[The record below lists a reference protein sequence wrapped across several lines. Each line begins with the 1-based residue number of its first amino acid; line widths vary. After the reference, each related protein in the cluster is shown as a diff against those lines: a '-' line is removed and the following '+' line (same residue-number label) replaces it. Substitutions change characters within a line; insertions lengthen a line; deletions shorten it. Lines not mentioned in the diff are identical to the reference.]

1 MPDGART
8 PLLSRAAT
16 ARPAIRLAVFA
27 GVGAL
32 MSLGQVPADRPAALV
47 LGLAMALSMFPGI
60 RRIRAAFWSGWALG
74 AAYFALSLSWIVEP
88 FFIDAPRHGWMA
100 PFALLFMAGGLA
112 LFWGAAFA
120 LARWRGGGPLRD
132 ALALAVLWSA
142 AEAARAHILTGFP
155 WNSLAQAA
163 LDTPAAPLLS
173 LVGPQGTTFVLL
185 LAIALFVWIADR
197 VTTLAYP
204 VGALALVGL
213 ALTPWQPR
221 ATGPDE
227 DAPLVRIVQPNAPQE
242 EKWDPARAPA
252 FFDRA
257 LRFTALGTAPDLVVW
272 PETSIPE
279 WLDRADPWLGQV
291 SEAARGAPAIV
302 GIQRYEGRRFYNSLI
317 VLGRGG
323 ELRSLYDKTHLV
335 PFGEYVPLGNLM
347 ARFGI
352 HGLAANEGG
361 GYSPGQGGRVID
373 LPGIG
378 PATPLIC
385 YEGIFAEELHRTDPR
400 PRLMVLIT
408 NDAWFGSRSGPY
420 QHLAQARM
428 RAIEQGLPMVRA
440 ANTGVSAMID
450 ARGRVTHALPLD
462 QAGAIDAHLPPAL
475 SPTPYARTGELP
487 VLLLLAL
494 VTAALIFPRR
504 ALRD

>member
-1 MPDGART
+1 MPEGART
-8 PLLSRAAT
+8 PLLTRLAT
-16 ARPAIRLAVFA
+16 ARPAIRLAAFA
-27 GVGAL
+27 AVGAL
-32 MSLGQVPADRPAALV
+32 MSLGQVPVDRPAALV
-47 LGLAMALSMFPGI
+47 LGIAMAMSMFPEI

-88 FFIDAPRHGWMA
+88 FFVDAARHGWMA
-100 PFALLFMAGGLA
+100 PFALAFMAGGLA

-132 ALALAVLWSA
+132 ALALAVVWSA
-142 AEAARAHILTGFP
+142 AEAARAHVLTGFP
-155 WNSLAQAA
+155 WNSVAQAA
-163 LDTPAAPLLS
+163 LDTPAAPLLA
-173 LVGPQGTTFVLL
+173 LVGPQGTTFMLL

-204 VGALALVGL
+204 VGVIALIALA
-213 ALTPWQPR
+213 ALTWQPAAPPPR
-221 ATGPDE
+221 E
-227 DAPLVRIVQPNAPQE
+227 DAPLVRIIQPNAPQT
-242 EKWDPARAPA
+242 EKWDPARAPV
-252 FFDRA
+252 FFERA
-257 LRFTALGTAPDLVVW
+257 RSFTALGDAPDLVVW

-279 WLDRADPWLGQV
+279 WLNRADPWLDLV
-291 SEAARGAPAIV
+291 SEASRGAPAIV
-302 GIQRYEGRRFYNSLI
+302 GIQRYDGLRFYNSLV

-323 ELRSLYDKTHLV
+323 QVRSLYDKAHLV
-335 PFGEYVPLGNLM
+335 PFGEYVPLGGLM

-361 GYSPGQGGRVID
+361 GYSAGQGGTLID

-378 PATPLIC
+378 AATPLIC

-408 NDAWFGSRSGPY
+408 NDAWFGTRSGPY

-450 ARGRVTHALPLD
+450 ARGRVTHSLPLG
-462 QAGAIDAHLPPAL
+462 QAGAIDAPLPPAL
-475 SPTPYARTGELP
+475 PPTLYARMGELP
-487 VLLLLAL
+487 VLLWLAL
-494 VTAALIFPRR
+494 ATAALIFWRPP
-504 ALRD
+504 LRD